1 MVAADNRRDENSSDD
16 GGPGMPPTNPVD
28 HVPDSATSS
37 ETTPPDPRESWTA
50 GRSGTGVPGSASDS
64 SQSLQ
69 PGDAGMD
76 DPQEAM
82 ESGGG
87 GRLLRRLRRFFS
99 ATQGRHAR

>member
-1 MVAADNRRDENSSDD
+1 MFGGSGREGD
-16 GGPGMPPTNPVD
+16 GQGASGQPPTDPVN

-37 ETTPPDPRESWTA
+37 ESTPPDPVEEPGA
-50 GRSGTGVPGSASDS
+50 GHSGTGVPHAAPDSAE
-64 SQSLQ
+64 SLP

-87 GRLLRRLRRFFS
+87 GRLLRRVRRFFS
-99 ATQGRHAR
+99 ATQGRDAH